1 MRSPFAF
8 LLLLVFVLVDRGS
21 CFDDEELVIVTEP
34 DDTPSFS
41 SAETYFPSPPSQFPS
56 SLLPTK
62 ENTQA
67 FLPIKPPFTDKGNP
81 LKNPLFKTS
90 SKLHKKFLFLRKMF
104 RRARLLRSL
113 PALKY
118 LHQHRRAGRH
128 RSLSVGAGICRH
140 YLLPVQLC

>member
-8 LLLLVFVLVDRGS
+8 SLLLVFVLVDRGS
-21 CFDDEELVIVTEP
+21 CFDNEELVIVTEP

-81 LKNPLFKTS
+81 KI
-90 SKLHKKFLFLRKMF
+90 HFLRPHINSTKISFFSRKMF
-104 RRARLLRSL
+104 RRAWLLRSL
-113 PALKY
+113 PALKHFY
-118 LHQHRRAGRH
+118 QHRRAGRN
-128 RSLSVGAGICRH
+128 RPLSF
-140 YLLPVQLC
+140 